1 MGKFWRF
8 SQVQE
13 ILGNARNLMHRL
25 AARSCRQAT
34 IRNQQFWVGCVVRT
48 FEKSIR
54 GFKWVLKRVAP
65 GGEG

>member
-1 MGKFWRF
+1 
-8 SQVQE
+8 
-13 ILGNARNLMHRL
+13 MHRL